1 MKYYLNVLRN
11 YATFTGRARRSE
23 YWFYTLFTII
33 FIIVAAV
40 LDNVLGIAWGAGPFK
55 TGPIYL
61 VYGLATFIPGLA
73 VVVRRLHD
81 TNRSG
86 WFLLLYLLPII
97 GWVWL
102 LVLMFL
108 DSTPGD
114 NKYGPNPKLAEG
126 AAPATA

>member
-23 YWFYTLFTII
+23 YWFYTLFTLI
-33 FIIVAAV
+33 FIIIAAV
-40 LDNVLGIAWGAGPFK
+40 LDNVLGLAWGAGPIK

-73 VVVRRLHD
+73 VTVRRLHD

-86 WFLLLYLLPII
+86 WFLLLYLLPFI
-97 GWVWL
+97 GWIWL

-114 NKYGPNPKLAEG
+114 NKYGANPKQGEASV
-126 AAPATA
+126 ATA